1 MPAKP
6 RVFRNI
12 ASGNRIK
19 KRKNEQQGQNG
30 IDFVGQPR
38 AALHQQ
44 KEDYDDGGEYDD
56 AQSEAADVFQELV
69 HTRLGSNETKLSDGH
84 RERVARR
91 EEVLVMQNVSA
102 KRVAVRS
109 SALVRS
115 SVDDSFAFTCL

>member
-1 MPAKP
+1 MPMPAKP

-44 KEDYDDGGEYDD
+44 KENYDDRSDSDD
-56 AQSEAADVFQELV
+56 AQCEAADVFEELV
-69 HTRLGSNETKLSDGH
+69 HARLGLTRIRLQLAIYFCLHRGKFAGKHCKLASSL
-84 RERVARR
+84 A
-91 EEVLVMQNVSA
+91 A
-102 KRVAVRS
+102 KKSRFQS
-109 SALVRS
+109 GIINP
-115 SVDDSFAFTCL
+115 FEK